1 MMMTYDVN
9 VFKNLRCR
17 PSTSKRQAGVF
28 RNLHSGD
35 RKRRLRVEL
44 NGKEGKK

>member
-1 MMMTYDVN
+1 MMMTYDVI
-9 VFKNLRCR
+9 VFQNLRCR
-17 PSTSKRQAGVF
+17 PSTRKWEAGFF

-44 NGKEGKK
+44 NGKEG